1 MKQTRRGAWA
11 ESLINV
17 GIGFGVALLS
27 QLAIFPLFGIHVP
40 LSTNLGIS
48 MWFTGISLVRG
59 YLVRR
64 WVDARLH
71 RKKNK

>member
-1 MKQTRRGAWA
+1 MKQTRRGAGA
-11 ESLINV
+11 ESLIHV
-17 GIGFGVALLS
+17 GIGF
-27 QLAIFPLFGIHVP
+27 
-40 LSTNLGIS
+40 
-48 MWFTGISLVRG
+48 SLVRG